1 MNIVALV
8 VALILIGAA
17 LYIIE
22 LLPID
27 ATFKRIIRVVVI
39 VVGLLYVLGALFG
52 GIALLALVLPVA
64 KVYLEE
70 WRERKRRKLP

>member
-52 GIALLALVLPVA
+52 GIALPALRVSNG
-64 KVYLEE
+64 
-70 WRERKRRKLP
+70 